1 MHFTINAHHMY
12 IAAISGSLRADSIN
26 TRLLRNAQNLAPDG
40 MTIDVLDISAIP
52 LFNGDVESAGLP
64 EAVRSVKDQV
74 LRADGLLLSTPEY
87 NHTYS
92 GVIKNTLDWLSRG
105 PDRPFPGKPV
115 AVLAASPGNFGG
127 IRAQT
132 ELRRLML
139 ALGAHVL
146 PQPELIVP
154 QAPSKFDE
162 QGVLIDER
170 TQTTYRTLL
179 TNLRDLIAR
188 LQQA

>member
-1 MHFTINAHHMY
+1 MHIV
-12 IAAISGSLRADSIN
+12 AISGSLRADSLN
-26 TRLLRNAQNLAPDG
+26 TRLLRNAQHFAPEG
-40 MTIDVLDISAIP
+40 MTVELLDIAEIP
-52 LFNGDVESAGLP
+52 LFNGDVETAGLP
-64 EAVRSVKDQV
+64 DAVRFVKD
-74 LRADGLLLSTPEY
+74 RIHATHGLLLASPEY

-170 TQTTYRTLL
+170 MQTTYRTLL

>member
-1 MHFTINAHHMY
+1 MY
-12 IAAISGSLRADSIN
+12 IAAISGSLRTDSIN
-26 TRLLRNAQNLAPDG
+26 TRLLRNAQLVAPEG
-40 MTIDVLDISAIP
+40 MTIDVIDISAIP

-64 EAVRSVKDQV
+64 EAVRIVKDQV
-74 LRADGLLLSTPEY
+74 LRANGLLLATPEY
-87 NHTYS
+87 NYTYS
-92 GVIKNTLDWLSRG
+92 GVIKNALDWLSRG

-115 AVLAASPGNFGG
+115 AVVSASPGNFGG

-132 ELRRLML
+132 ELRRLMHG
-139 ALGAHVL
+139 LGAHVL

-170 TQTTYRTLL
+170 TQTTYRTMLK
-179 TNLRDLIAR
+179 NFRDLIIC
-188 LQQA
+188 LQQG